1 MIMGI
6 VTLTLGLIVLVY
18 LLTKKI
24 DLQSQDKNRTET
36 RYMWIYIYIDK
47 IVPRLCFISFS
58 VYIIKGLCLKQIIW
72 KCMHITLIVNK

>member
-6 VTLTLGLIVLVY
+6 ITLTLGLIVLVY

-36 RYMWIYIYIDK
+36 RYMWIYIYRQNCAT
-47 IVPRLCFISFS
+47 VMFISFS

-72 KCMHITLIVNK
+72 KCMHIVLIVNK

>member
-6 VTLTLGLIVLVY
+6 ITLTLGLIVLVY

-72 KCMHITLIVNK
+72 KYTHIVLLMNK